1 MEKMLPGLKK
11 IAPEVIDLSE
21 KRYTILRSI
30 LYLQP
35 IGRRK
40 LSEHSGWAE
49 RMVRRET
56 EFLKNQGLILVEP
69 YGMAITSEGEEI
81 LNQLEQFIHHLRG
94 LNSLKHRLREILQLD
109 ELFVVPGDA
118 EDDGLVLKEMGRVAA
133 QYIRTVI
140 SDGDVMAVTGGT
152 TIAEVAKAFPIVNTM
167 ANVLVLPARGGMGK
181 DVETQ
186 AGTIAAGF
194 AKKLGGHHRLLHIP
208 DNLGRRAM
216 DTLAKEPDIQGVIEN
231 LRNARILVHGIGRAC
246 EMARKRNIG
255 EKQIRMLKKRE
266 AVAEAFGYYF
276 NRKGEIVYHTSSVGV
291 DSHHLRRIP
300 IIIGVAGGR
309 KKAEAIMAVANYLK
323 SSILVTDEG
332 AARRILE
339 IAGLEE

>member
-1 MEKMLPGLKK
+1 MEKMLSGLKK
-11 IAPEVIDLSE
+11 IAPELIDLSE

-35 IGRRK
+35 VGRRK
-40 LSEHSGWAE
+40 LADHLGWGE
-49 RMVRRET
+49 RLVRRET
-56 EFLKNQGLILVEP
+56 EFLKDQGFILVEP
-69 YGMAITSEGEEI
+69 YGMAITPEGEEI

-94 LNSLKHRLREILQLD
+94 LNSLKHRIRDLLQLD
-109 ELFVVPGDA
+109 EVFVVPGDA
-118 EDDGLVLKEMGRVAA
+118 EDDELVLKEMGRVAA
-133 QYIRTVI
+133 QYIRSVI
-140 SDGDVMAVTGGT
+140 NDGDVMAVTGGT
-152 TIAEVAKAFPIVNTM
+152 TIAEVAKAFPTVNTLV
-167 ANVLVLPARGGMGK
+167 NVLVVPARGGMGK

-186 AGTIAAGF
+186 AGTIAASF

-216 DTLAKEPDIQGVIEN
+216 DTLAKEPDIQGIIEN

-246 EMARKRNIG
+246 VMARKRNIG
-255 EKQIRMLKKRE
+255 EDLIQMLKERE

-276 NRKGEIVYHTSSVGV
+276 NRRGEIVYHTSSVGV
-291 DSHHLRRIP
+291 DSHHLNRIP

-323 SSILVTDEG
+323 RSILVTDEG

-339 IAGLEE
+339 IASVD